1 MRLAL
6 RVLDCHVSAGA
17 AQCCEAD
24 AACKCCLGLLIAHA
38 LPFEALAYPSLLP
51 ASQCRQHAH
60 ATTTS
65 HCKGCLQA
73 LTDFGQRIS
82 EYEKVYEPLTDG
94 KSNRHVHF
102 IQLVNIIT
110 GRGHIDI
117 NRISGYI
124 PGKIVF
130 FLMQVC
136 RSGLNANRRI
146 WLTRHGESEYNRL
159 GQVGGDAP
167 LTGRGQRYS
176 TALARALCALVP
188 MDNSST
194 DELLPIS
201 CWTSTLRRTIQ
212 TARLIPFPKLR
223 WKALDEIHAGASP
236 LLRLRLRLVAG

>member
-1 MRLAL
+1 M
-6 RVLDCHVSAGA
+6 
-17 AQCCEAD
+17 
-24 AACKCCLGLLIAHA
+24 K
-38 LPFEALAYPSLLP
+38 
-51 ASQCRQHAH
+51 
-60 ATTTS
+60 
-65 HCKGCLQA
+65 
-73 LTDFGQRIS
+73 DFGRRIA

-94 KSNRHVHF
+94 KSNRHLHF

-136 RSGLNANRRI
+136 RSGLNGNRRI
-146 WLTRHGESEYNRL
+146 WLTRHGESEYNSL
-159 GQVGGDAP
+159 GKVGGDAP
-167 LTGRGQRYS
+167 LTDRGQAYAN
-176 TALARALCALVP
+176 ALARALCVLVP
-188 MDNSST
+188 MESNATGDAS

-223 WKALDEIHAGASP
+223 WKALDEIHAGAP
-236 LLRLRLRLVAG
+236 PPLRLYLHA